1 MPKWSAFGEI
11 FLSHLHG
18 KNVNLLSSTTHWR
31 KSGCLNEK
39 SELLSKS
46 FSHDLSG
53 QEKVNWPKKS
63 ENKKTAL
70 SQKRLCDGAA

>member
-1 MPKWSAFGEI
+1 MRLGEKIGNSFQKFLFPLTTGGEMPKWSAFREI

-46 FSHDLSG
+46 ISH
-53 QEKVNWPKKS
+53 
-63 ENKKTAL
+63 
-70 SQKRLCDGAA
+70 

>member
-1 MPKWSAFGEI
+1 MPKWSAFREI

-46 FSHDLSG
+46 FSH
-53 QEKVNWPKKS
+53 
-63 ENKKTAL
+63 
-70 SQKRLCDGAA
+70 